1 MASSKHKTKH
11 IDHHGCWGLMTNYK
25 IKFFSYRIETND
37 VQRFQG
43 GYTQSSSSLSRQ
55 SNCFLLVLIDFIENN
70 GKRHFVSFVFMSIT
84 ARIAE
89 SASSKSWHYQTL
101 DDQYFVN

>member
-1 MASSKHKTKH
+1 MMSNVSKGATRN
-11 IDHHGCWGLMTNYK
+11 HH
-25 IKFFSYRIETND
+25 
-37 VQRFQG
+37 Q
-43 GYTQSSSSLSRQ
+43 SLSRQ

-84 ARIAE
+84 AGLAE